1 MSRAEVPPLSR
12 AQADAQGPIESRLA
26 DLTETVLRLEARVT
40 VLEGSVA
47 GLPVEARPSRAR
59 LPAKASPPALDLPSE
74 VLPSPTSLL
83 AHIGRVCLILGG
95 ATFIRALVDAG
106 TIHRG
111 WGVAL
116 GLAYAIAWTLLAD
129 RAKASLDAGF
139 HALASILIAYPLLV
153 ESTVRFG
160 ILTPGVAASRLLA
173 VTCLHAAVAWRRDLQ
188 AILWTA
194 TLASLGAGLV
204 LMATRR
210 SIEPFLAVFLL
221 LGAGSL
227 WLTYGRRWHGLR
239 WPTALAADLGVL
251 ILTSLAAW
259 PGGTPETYR
268 GISPGVA
275 MSFALALA
283 VFYIGSFALRM
294 LQQRRALNT
303 FEAVQTVL
311 VLFVGFGGALRVA
324 LATGS
329 GASLLGVGI
338 ALAGVGCFATALPFA
353 QDREETRANFHFFTT
368 LALIFLLLGG
378 GIVLPLPFFVLLSG
392 ALGMGAMFAGLRLG
406 RTVLILQSG
415 LYLVVAMLA
424 SGLTA
429 WSFRAFLAP
438 AGPVA
443 PPAGSALLA
452 LACLAGT
459 LTLFLWRRPSD
470 VITTKVRPL
479 ILILGAAT
487 VGGIGAL
494 AIRSGW
500 VALSP
505 GGVDAGLLAVLRTCV
520 LAILA
525 VGLAWAGRRLPFLE
539 LRWLVYPLLV
549 VTALKFLFE
558 DLAVGRPLTLFL
570 GFMCFGATLILAPRL
585 LKVPG
590 SPAGPGDPHSLP
602 EVDP

>member
-1 MSRAEVPPLSR
+1 MSMAEVPPLSR
-12 AQADAQGPIESRLA
+12 AQAEAQGPIEARLA
-26 DLTETVLRLEARVT
+26 DLTEAVLRLEARVAI
-40 VLEGSVA
+40 LEGSVD
-47 GLPVEARPSRAR
+47 GLPAEGKPLPA
-59 LPAKASPPALDLPSE
+59 LHPAKASPPAVDLPSE

-83 AHIGRVCLILGG
+83 ALIGRVCLILGG

-111 WGVAL
+111 GGVGL
-116 GLAYAIAWTLLAD
+116 GLAYAIVWVLLAD
-129 RAKASLDAGF
+129 RTKAPLDAGF
-139 HALASILIAYPLLV
+139 HALASILITYPLLV
-153 ESTVRFG
+153 ESTARFG
-160 ILTPGVAASRLLA
+160 ILGPGLAASLLLA

-188 AILWTA
+188 AIFWTA

-239 WPTALAADLGVL
+239 WPTDLAADLGVL
-251 ILTSLAAW
+251 ILTSLVAW
-259 PGGTPETYR
+259 PGGTPEAYK

-329 GASLLGVGI
+329 GAGLLGAGI
-338 ALAGVGCFATALPFA
+338 ALAGVGCFAMALPFA
-353 QDREETRANFHFFTT
+353 QDREETRANFHFFTF

-378 GIVLPLPFFVLLSG
+378 GIVLPLPFFVLLCG
-392 ALGMGAMFAGLRLG
+392 GLGLGVMFAGLRLG

-415 LYLVVAMLA
+415 LYLAVAMLA
-424 SGLTA
+424 SGLTS
-429 WSFRAFLAP
+429 WSFRTFLAP
-438 AGPVA
+438 ARPVA

-459 LTLFLWRRPSD
+459 LALFLLRRPSD
-470 VITTKVRPL
+470 LVTARVRPL
-479 ILILGAAT
+479 ILVLGAAT
-487 VGGIGAL
+487 AGGIGAL
-494 AIRSGW
+494 AIRFGW
-500 VALSP
+500 VALSA

-585 LKVPG
+585 LKASVPTADG
-590 SPAGPGDPHSLP
+590 NESNSSKQ
-602 EVDP
+602 EVN